1 MKNKDLEFLKDF
13 AKRMENFPFA
23 SPKDH
28 LLDMLDWL
36 IGYYE
41 NKTASTPK
49 EYLESMIN
57 SNDRDSSI
65 HNYERIRLL
74 YNWVYYKK
82 IVGF

>member
-1 MKNKDLEFLKDF
+1 MKEKDLKFIKDY
-13 AKRMENFPFA
+13 ARRMAEHPFVN
-23 SPKDH
+23 SKKH

-49 EYLESMIN
+49 EYLESLIN
-57 SNDRDSSI
+57 SNDIDTSI

-74 YNWVYYKK
+74 YHWVYYKK